1 VARLR
6 VRYLQAGLLIAA
18 GLALLQGAACASW
31 KVSATFA
38 GLNLTDVLLAGVGL
52 LVAATTGVAGALVA
66 LDLRADVAAARAWQ
80 DINTEW
86 AVAGSAAEKAPE
98 NINETHYFAGQQ
110 DEGLRRILLA
120 HRFIVPVPSLSD
132 AGSAAP
138 PSADTV
144 AAGKI
149 DGVRS
154 GTELQIADQHPV
166 ADRDRARM
174 AATSHAALA
183 CPPLPIAGKLKEI
196 GKRGQRDAK
205 RRVSRALLVG
215 NAGVWWDGPV
225 RSAVDARR
233 VPADACAADVIV
245 LADRSG
251 RDGQPAYPEAAPDPA
266 TTAQPGCRGPPAG
279 VSQGQVSS
287 EPGPIGKSF
296 REKDQSRANSS
307 ADPAVIDNFG
317 KRVPVGAAELEVVES
332 YLDDVMGELLAAAGA
347 GRNGKTS

>member
-1 VARLR
+1 LP
-6 VRYLQAGLLIAA
+6 
-18 GLALLQGAACASW
+18 GAACASW

-38 GLNLTDVLLAGVGL
+38 GPNLTDVLLAGVGL
-52 LVAATTGVAGALVA
+52 LIAAMTGVASALVA
-66 LDLRADVAAARAWQ
+66 LDLRADVAEARAWQ

-86 AVAGSAAEKAPE
+86 AVAGTAAEKAAVVGIDARYT
-98 NINETHYFAGQQ
+98 NIPQ

-120 HRFIVPVPSLSD
+120 HRFILPVPSLTV

-144 AAGKI
+144 AAGEI

-154 GTELQIADQHPV
+154 GTELQIADQRP
-166 ADRDRARM
+166 ATDRDRAHM
-174 AATSHAALA
+174 AATCHAAFA

-205 RRVSRALLVG
+205 RRVSRELLVANG
-215 NAGVWWDGPV
+215 GLWCDGPV

-233 VPADACAADVIV
+233 APADASGADVIV

-251 RDGQPAYPEAAPDPA
+251 RDGQQAHPEAPPVRE

-287 EPGPIGKSF
+287 EPRTIGKSF
-296 REKDQSRANSS
+296 REKDQSRAKAS
-307 ADPAVIDNFG
+307 ADPAVVDNLG
-317 KRVPVGAAELEVVES
+317 DRVPVGAAELEVVEC
-332 YLDDVMGELLAAAGA
+332 YLNDVMGELLAAVGS
-347 GRNGKTS
+347 GRSGKTS